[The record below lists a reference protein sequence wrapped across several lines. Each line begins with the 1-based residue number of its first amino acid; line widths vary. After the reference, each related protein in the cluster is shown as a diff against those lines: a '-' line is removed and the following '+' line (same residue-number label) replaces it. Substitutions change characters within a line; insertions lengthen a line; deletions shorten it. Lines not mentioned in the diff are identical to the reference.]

1 MKMGRKDASA
11 TKLQMDQYR
20 KQIGKQD
27 NKKTKSV
34 LKATQLKADAKRSA
48 FGIRDVFLMLA
59 AILFLLLFIYA
70 FFYLNLSTE
79 LDLDMD

>member
-1 MKMGRKDASA
+1 MCLRVCTCHLPRVIVFVRQTRVTVGLAL
-11 TKLQMDQYR
+11 LQRPDLNQ
-20 KQIGKQD
+20 
-27 NKKTKSV
+27 
-34 LKATQLKADAKRSA
+34 
-48 FGIRDVFLMLA
+48 DVFLMLA